1 MAIQF
6 KAEEILESQTV
17 PRPLPAMHSKQPF
30 TGGIVDRLFK
40 RITPREVMFFTSQL
54 SLMLA
59 VDTPI
64 NIALQTIAEEMQN
77 PAFKAVIAV
86 MSRDIEEGR
95 QLSESMK
102 LYPRIFN
109 DQFTSMVKGGETGG
123 FLNKTLDR
131 IVNMQEKRM
140 ALMNQI
146 RLALTYPAFL
156 CVIGLVVVV
165 FILVGVLPKFAA
177 FFAGKESI
185 LPWTTRFLMMASD
198 ALRYYWWAYLL
209 LTCGAVLGVT
219 LWLKSPPGR
228 ALRDRLLVSAPF
240 VSGLTNKIYTSEML
254 RTIGHLLE
262 SQVPLLEALK
272 VTRPTIW
279 NRYYRRFVDEISD
292 NVDRGGRFSLPF
304 SANPYIPQTVK
315 QMVVIGEET
324 GKLPYV
330 MLRLAAFYDTEIEQ
344 ELKRFAARIEPIALI
359 VMGAVVGVIVSSI
372 ILPLFRLSQAL
383 R

>member
-6 KAEEILESQTV
+6 KPEEILEPQTTV
-17 PRPLPAMHSKQPF
+17 RPLIATSATQPF
-30 TGGIVDRLFK
+30 LRGITDRLFN
-40 RITPREVMFFTSQL
+40 RISSREVMFFTTQL

-64 NIALQTIAEEMQN
+64 NVALQTIAEEIQN
-77 PAFKAVIAV
+77 PPFKAVVEA
-86 MSRDIEEGR
+86 MSRDIEGGR

-102 LYPRIFN
+102 LHPRLFN
-109 DQFTSMVKGGETGG
+109 DQFTSMVKAGETGG

-131 IVNMQEKRM
+131 IVEMQEKRLAM
-140 ALMNQI
+140 INQI
-146 RLALTYPAFL
+146 KLALTYPAFL
-156 CVIGLVVVV
+156 CVIGFGVVV
-165 FILVGVLPKFAA
+165 FILLGVLPKFTA

-185 LPWTTRFLMMASD
+185 LPWTTRFLLMASQT
-198 ALRYYWWAYLL
+198 LRYHWWAYFLFA
-209 LTCGAVLGVT
+209 CGAVTGVT
-219 LWLKSPPGR
+219 FWLKSPPGR
-228 ALRDRLLVSAPF
+228 ALRDRFLVSGPF
-240 VSGLTNKIYTSEML
+240 VSGLTNKIYTCEML
-254 RTIGHLLE
+254 RTIGHLME

-272 VTRPTIW
+272 ATRPTIW
-279 NRYYRRFVDEISD
+279 NRYYRRFVDEISE

-304 SANPYIPQTVK
+304 SANPYIPRTVK

-324 GKLPYV
+324 GRLPYV
-330 MLRLAAFYDTEIEQ
+330 MLRLAAFYDIEIEQ

-359 VMGAVVGVIVSSI
+359 IMGAVVGAIVSSI

>member
-6 KAEEILESQTV
+6 KPEEILEPQTAL
-17 PRPLPAMHSKQPF
+17 RPLPAARLNQAF
-30 TGGIVDRLFK
+30 ARGITDRLFN
-40 RITPREVMFFTSQL
+40 RISSREVMFFTTQL

-64 NIALQTIAEEMQN
+64 NVALQTIAEEIQH
-77 PAFKAVIAV
+77 PSFKAVISAI
-86 MSRDIEEGR
+86 SRDIEEGR

-102 LYPRIFN
+102 LHPRIFN
-109 DQFTSMVKGGETGG
+109 DQFTSMVKAGETGG

-131 IVNMQEKRM
+131 IVEMQEKRLAM
-140 ALMNQI
+140 INQVK
-146 RLALTYPAFL
+146 LALTYPAFL
-156 CVIGLVVVV
+156 CVIGFGVVV

-185 LPWTTRFLMMASD
+185 LPWTTRFLMMASET
-198 ALRYYWWAYLL
+198 LRHHWWAYSLFA
-209 LTCGAVLGVT
+209 CGAVTGVT

-228 ALRDRLLVSAPF
+228 ALRDRLLVSGPLI
-240 VSGLTNKIYTSEML
+240 SGLTNKIYTCEML
-254 RTIGHLLE
+254 RTIGHLME

-272 VTRPTIW
+272 ATRPTIW
-279 NRYYRRFVDEISD
+279 NRYYRRFLDEISD
-292 NVDRGGRFSLPF
+292 SVDRGGRFSLPF
-304 SANPYIPQTVK
+304 SANPYIPRTVK

-324 GKLPYV
+324 GRLPYV

-344 ELKRFAARIEPIALI
+344 ELKKFAARIEPIALI
-359 VMGAVVGVIVSSI
+359 IMGAVVGVIVSSI